1 MEKNKAIIE
10 DAYKEYK
17 AMLLFYVS
25 NLINDADEAPDI
37 VQNIFVRL
45 MSYDIITSDTIKSLC
60 FKIAKNL
67 VIDYVRRNNKRQRI
81 YADVQVSELKN
92 KSITPENEAIFH
104 DLAEKERSIMLN
116 MSPATARVYE
126 MSQIKCM
133 TIDEIAQTLHI
144 SRRTVESHQLKGRKI
159 VREIIRAII

>member
-1 MEKNKAIIE
+1 MEKNNAIIE

-159 VREIIRAII
+159 VRDIIHAII

>member
-1 MEKNKAIIE
+1 MEKNNAIIE

-17 AMLLFYVS
+17 VMLLFYVS

-159 VREIIRAII
+159 VRDLNSAKL

>member
-92 KSITPENEAIFH
+92 KSITPEN
-104 DLAEKERSIMLN
+104 
-116 MSPATARVYE
+116 
-126 MSQIKCM
+126 
-133 TIDEIAQTLHI
+133 
-144 SRRTVESHQLKGRKI
+144 
-159 VREIIRAII
+159 

>member
-1 MEKNKAIIE
+1 MEKNNAIIE

-67 VIDYVRRNNKRQRI
+67 VI
-81 YADVQVSELKN
+81 EEGL
-92 KSITPENEAIFH
+92 EE
-104 DLAEKERSIMLN
+104 
-116 MSPATARVYE
+116 
-126 MSQIKCM
+126 
-133 TIDEIAQTLHI
+133 DE
-144 SRRTVESHQLKGRKI
+144 
-159 VREIIRAII
+159 

>member
-1 MEKNKAIIE
+1 MEKNNAIIE

-104 DLAEKERSIMLN
+104 DLAEKELSIMLN

-133 TIDEIAQTLHI
+133 TIDEIA
-144 SRRTVESHQLKGRKI
+144 
-159 VREIIRAII
+159 